1 MATQVIN
8 AIGASRVGCGIS
20 SVMCVIA
27 SYPINERAD
36 CNKPSIQAT
45 PSGQPVSLVNRVKTN
60 SAFVLG
66 AVARMTADVAIQAV
80 RDQNTA
86 RSQTCELSAPGVLLM
101 GTLTSPFIPF
111 PQKAIPKDVQT
122 DREERDGEKVHVRMP
137 RRELHRVIRPGNDGS
152 GDELGFVWE
161 VLSVNRSSERD
172 PMVSP
177 IGTHHQKQLR
187 W

>member
-1 MATQVIN
+1 
-8 AIGASRVGCGIS
+8 
-20 SVMCVIA
+20 
-27 SYPINERAD
+27 
-36 CNKPSIQAT
+36 
-45 PSGQPVSLVNRVKTN
+45 
-60 SAFVLG
+60 
-66 AVARMTADVAIQAV
+66 
-80 RDQNTA
+80 
-86 RSQTCELSAPGVLLM
+86 M

-111 PQKAIPKDVQT
+111 SQKAIPKDVQT